1 MGDLDTRNIT
11 DTKTKTKRLR
21 LYKVTLE
28 NDDYTPREFVMR
40 VLMKIFRMS
49 EEEAYYKMMAAR
61 QQGSCVI
68 SIYTKDI
75 AESKAR
81 DATDMGKECGHPL
94 VFNIEPED

>member
-11 DTKTKTKRLR
+11 DIKTKTKRLK

-49 EEEAYYKMMAAR
+49 EEEAYYKMMAAQ

-94 VFNIEPED
+94 VFNIGPED

>member
-49 EEEAYYKMMAAR
+49 EEEAYHKMMTAD

>member
-1 MGDLDTRNIT
+1 MGDLDTRNIA
-11 DTKTKTKRLR
+11 DTKPKTKRPK
-21 LYKVTLE
+21 LYKVILE

-40 VLMKIFRMS
+40 VLMTIFRMS
-49 EEEAYYKMMAAR
+49 EEEAYYKMMAAQ

-94 VFNIEPED
+94 VLNIGPED

>member
-11 DTKTKTKRLR
+11 DIKTKTKRLK

-49 EEEAYYKMMAAR
+49 EEEAYHKMMAAQ

>member
-11 DTKTKTKRLR
+11 DIKTKTKRLK

-49 EEEAYYKMMAAR
+49 DEEAYYKMMAAQ

-94 VFNIEPED
+94 VFNIGPED

>member
-11 DTKTKTKRLR
+11 DIKTKTKRLK

-49 EEEAYYKMMAAR
+49 EEEAYYKMMAAQ